1 MAVRRVGHTA
11 CSDNCYYR
19 KCVTGMPRHANRN
32 PKVPPWPR
40 ELNEIAICS
49 LFVEFNGE
57 IASPK
62 TISLL
67 PFWITLVH

>member
-1 MAVRRVGHTA
+1 
-11 CSDNCYYR
+11 
-19 KCVTGMPRHANRN
+19 MPRHANRN